1 MIVDIQS
8 INNFTS
14 DKYGKCLLVE
24 TFPIIDSP
32 FGWGGCVDMSRTTNQ
47 RDGSFGL
54 YFNI

>member
-54 YFNI
+54 HFHI